1 MNGGRAQQ
9 ARCDERAA
17 RDLREREWRA
27 ARADTDAY
35 ALAHKAELDAE
46 WDALD
51 GRTTSQKVRD
61 DIAAMTPGE
70 WARLNALWENG

>member
-1 MNGGRAQQ
+1 MSIRQQ
-9 ARCDERAA
+9 HRQDELAA
-17 RDLREREWRA
+17 RDLRESMWRA
-27 ARADTDAY
+27 AKADADAY

-61 DIAAMTPGE
+61 DIAAMTPSE
-70 WARLNALWENG
+70 RARLNALWENG